1 MQRQF
6 NFLID
11 RKCRPICP
19 PASERER
26 FRSAAGPSCEQKTN
40 NMLTRRNQRHRDK
53 YKLKAPSSPQ
63 QIRCKIVKTPFVLP
77 TAPYPSCH
85 VNLCLPASC
94 SEGDVGARLFFLL
107 RPGAHTQ
114 KSSIFRTVHSFLA
127 SSSPIPCERGNEI
140 TGCAGRKSATQRSA
154 FVSLNSVPPDLARW
168 WTDFFLLLSTFSLGL
183 SSLLLIPVTRT
194 SPPKGVRGRCMSGS
208 YEIIVIYVL
217 CCHCISPLYL
227 HIL

>member
-63 QIRCKIVKTPFVLP
+63 QIRCKIVKTPSVLP

-107 RPGAHTQ
+107 RPGAHAQ
-114 KSSIFRTVHSFLA
+114 KSSIFRTVHSFPA
-127 SSSPIPCERGNEI
+127 SSSPIPSERGNEI

-154 FVSLNSVPPDLARW
+154 FVSLNSVPPDLARRW

-183 SSLLLIPVTRT
+183 SS
-194 SPPKGVRGRCMSGS
+194 
-208 YEIIVIYVL
+208 
-217 CCHCISPLYL
+217 
-227 HIL
+227 

>member
-1 MQRQF
+1 MQPRKLFTPLCFSASAVSSMQRQF

-26 FRSAAGPSCEQKTN
+26 FRSAAGPSCEPKTN

-63 QIRCKIVKTPFVLP
+63 QIRYKIVKTSSDLP

-107 RPGAHTQ
+107 RPGALS
-114 KSSIFRTVHSFLA
+114 KAPFFAPSIHS
-127 SSSPIPCERGNEI
+127 P
-140 TGCAGRKSATQRSA
+140 
-154 FVSLNSVPPDLARW
+154 
-168 WTDFFLLLSTFSLGL
+168 LLLLPFRASGEMKSPDARAEKARHNEAHLSHSTLFRR
-183 SSLLLIPVTRT
+183 I
-194 SPPKGVRGRCMSGS
+194 
-208 YEIIVIYVL
+208 
-217 CCHCISPLYL
+217 
-227 HIL
+227 